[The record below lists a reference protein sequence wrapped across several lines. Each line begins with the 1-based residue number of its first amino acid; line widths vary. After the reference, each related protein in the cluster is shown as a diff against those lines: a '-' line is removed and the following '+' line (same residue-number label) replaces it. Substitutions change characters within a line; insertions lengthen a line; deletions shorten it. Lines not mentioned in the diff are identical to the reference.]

1 MYKIRL
7 YVVPEQEENTEED
20 EHDDIKNLP
29 IMQRKN
35 SRRPGAI
42 RVNVIQKTRKSTEDN
57 HHQTNNNHFPIH
69 TALIINNNQT
79 TKRTSIEKH
88 SRNKR
93 TVKSDQRQLTRSSKI
108 IRIKD
113 EIDSSNSINTDQQ
126 YNDSKCNSYKVF
138 PHKLGIQSS
147 LGCVVYVH
155 IESPTSLFYRE
166 TQYPITR
173 FPRKFARS
181 KHTIVM
187 QFN

>member
-79 TKRTSIEKH
+79 TRRTSIEKH

-93 TVKSDQRQLTRSSKI
+93 TVRSDQRQLTRSSKI

-113 EIDSSNSINTDQQ
+113 EIDSSKSINTDQQ
-126 YNDSKCNSYKVF
+126 YNDCAIICHRKNKLNGYRVSYIFSV
-138 PHKLGIQSS
+138 
-147 LGCVVYVH
+147 
-155 IESPTSLFYRE
+155 
-166 TQYPITR
+166 
-173 FPRKFARS
+173 
-181 KHTIVM
+181 TI
-187 QFN
+187 